1 VTCTFASVA
10 LNARVSVLIAVRP
23 LVVGSITNNA
33 IVTSAAT
40 DPDPANNSTSLVT
53 TVLPAADL
61 AVSKSASPGIAITTS
76 NLTFN
81 LVVTNAGPSTATNVV
96 LSDPLPP
103 VFTLLS
109 VPPACTVS
117 NGVII
122 CNLGDLTNGGTTTVN
137 LPVTATTVGI
147 FTNIATV
154 ASTGPQGVADLVPNN
169 NSASAVAV
177 INDFPGMPT
186 LRVARVGANVVLS
199 WSTNSLAGRLQT
211 KSALDTNVAWT
222 DLTYSHVAVG
232 NQFKFTNAITG
243 SAKFFRLA
251 Q

>member
-10 LNARVSVLIAVRP
+10 LNARVSVLIAIRP

-53 TVLPAADL
+53 AILPAADL
-61 AVSKSASPGIAITTS
+61 AVFKTASPGVTITTS

-81 LVVTNAGPSTATNVV
+81 LVVTNGGPSTATNVV
-96 LSDPLPP
+96 LSDPLPA

-109 VPPACTVS
+109 VPAPCVVS
-117 NGVII
+117 NSVIV
-122 CNLGDLTNGGTTTVN
+122 CNLGNLASGATTTVN
-137 LPVTATTVGI
+137 LSVKSTTDGI
-147 FTNIATV
+147 FTNTATV
-154 ASTGPQGVADLVPNN
+154 ASSGPQGVADLFPNN
-169 NSASAVAV
+169 NSAAAVVV

-186 LRVARVGANVVLS
+186 LRVARVGVNVILS

-211 KSALDTNVAWT
+211 KGDLATNVAWA

-232 NQFKFTNAITG
+232 NQFKFTNDITG